1 MKYSGN
7 SFRCS
12 INNTVRMAAIISFGE
27 LQDKMKIPK
36 FIENCTRSSLYEQ
49 LTHMIDVGE
58 INEAENE
65 LLDAIDAN
73 EKSDLEMELG
83 IYDYMNDKEDSF
95 LEQYDYTREEIE
107 DGIKSVM
114 VLFGYIHLII

>member
-73 EKSDLEMELG
+73 EKSDLEMEL
-83 IYDYMNDKEDSF
+83 
-95 LEQYDYTREEIE
+95 EI
-107 DGIKSVM
+107 INAK
-114 VLFGYIHLII
+114 I